1 MSKSASV
8 GHKFFGQLFQ
18 RRIVIDHHLPEPWE
32 GGVRLVLRHF
42 VGCIE
47 EAQDCFAIVHT
58 REKDH
63 KLYVDCDQ
71 VKVQS
76 TQLEVDGDVQR
87 NLAGVNCCEQLG
99 HMILEVQ
106 QVNECVIVQR
116 ERLYDLTPEKAIHEC
131 LIKTSVPCSYLIG
144 CMLLSAFKS
153 TLGNFLT
160 TVLMLDSKLL
170 SDRKEGLDL
179 VSPQAFFML

>member
-1 MSKSASV
+1 MSKSSRV

-47 EAQDCFAIVHT
+47 EAQNCFAIVHT

-63 KLYVDCDQ
+63 ELYVDCDQ

-87 NLAGVNCCEQLG
+87 NLAGVNCCKQLG
-99 HMILEVQ
+99 HVVLEVQ
-106 QVNECVIVQR
+106 QVNECVVVQR
-116 ERLYDLTPEKAIHEC
+116 ERLYNLAPEKAI
-131 LIKTSVPCSYLIG
+131 Y
-144 CMLLSAFKS
+144 
-153 TLGNFLT
+153 
-160 TVLMLDSKLL
+160 
-170 SDRKEGLDL
+170 
-179 VSPQAFFML
+179 